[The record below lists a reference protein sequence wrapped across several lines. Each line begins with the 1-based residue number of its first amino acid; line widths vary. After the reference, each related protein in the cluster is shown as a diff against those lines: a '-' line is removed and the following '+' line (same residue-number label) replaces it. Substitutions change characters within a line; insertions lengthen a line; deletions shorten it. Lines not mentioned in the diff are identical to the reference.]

1 MMAKGAIRMATSV
14 ACCCVDRPLLRYEHA
29 TEDRAVNEGLRCSPL
44 PAVCP
49 ARLPARRLLRNGDF
63 VDEDLT
69 YLAKTFSTMDLV
81 LLADWVAGGMQADRD
96 TLVRRCG
103 RWWSGRCACRR

>member
-1 MMAKGAIRMATSV
+1 MHGERRGYSPVAHPSHLPGASTS
-14 ACCCVDRPLLRYEHA
+14 P
-29 TEDRAVNEGLRCSPL
+29 P
-44 PAVCP
+44 P
-49 ARLPARRLLRNGDF
+49 LRNGDF
-63 VDEDLT
+63 VDEDPA
-69 YLAKTFSTMDLV
+69 YLAKTFSTMDQV